1 MARVSIF
8 NKTKEL
14 EAQIDQ
20 FCDKVDEGAMS
31 FKIGIRSFLDGD
43 FNAFEDKLK
52 QVNELESQ
60 GDTLRRDVE
69 RRLYEQTLI
78 PDSRGDVLGLLE
90 NMDTILNKCEGAMWQ
105 FAIEK
110 PEIPDEFRSDYA
122 NLVDAS
128 VAAVDSLVSASRAF
142 FRGLES
148 VSDHM
153 HKVLF
158 FEKEGDKISTRLKMA
173 IFDGGLDLAHKA
185 QLRNFVEHIDD
196 IADTAEDVADRLAIY
211 SIKRSI

>member
-1 MARVSIF
+1 MKRVAIF
-8 NKTKEL
+8 NKTREL

-31 FKIGIRSFLDGD
+31 FKLGIRSFLDGD
-43 FNAFEDKLK
+43 MGAFEDKLK
-52 QVNELESQ
+52 QVNVLESQ

-78 PDSRGDVLGLLE
+78 PESRGDVLGLLE

-110 PEIPDEFRSDYA
+110 PEIPSEFHNDYA
-122 NLVDAS
+122 NLVESS
-128 VAAVDSLVSASRAF
+128 VQAVDALVSASRAF
-142 FRGLES
+142 FRGLET
-148 VSDHM
+148 VADHM

-158 FEKEGDKISTRLKMA
+158 FEKEADRVGTRLKMA
-173 IFDGGLDLAHKA
+173 IFAGGLDLAHKA

>member
-31 FKIGIRSFLDGD
+31 FKLGIRSFLDGD
-43 FNAFEDKLK
+43 FGAFEDKLK

-90 NMDTILNKCEGAMWQ
+90 NMDTILNNCEGAMWQ

-110 PEIPDEFRSDYA
+110 PEIPDEFRADYA
-122 NLVDAS
+122 HLVDAS

-142 FRGLES
+142 FRGLEA

-173 IFDGGLDLAHKA
+173 IFAGELPWMVD
-185 QLRNFVEHIDD
+185 QF
-196 IADTAEDVADRLAIY
+196 
-211 SIKRSI
+211 

>member
-8 NKTKEL
+8 NKTKKL
-14 EAQIDQ
+14 ESQIDQ

-43 FNAFEDKLK
+43 FSAFEDKLK

-90 NMDTILNKCEGAMWQ
+90 NMDTILNNCEGAMWQ

-110 PEIPDEFRSDYA
+110 PEIPAEFHADYN
-122 NLVDAS
+122 NLVDSA
-128 VAAVDSLVSASRAF
+128 VAAVEQLVMAARAF
-142 FRGLES
+142 FRDAES

-158 FEKEGDKISTRLKMA
+158 YEKEGDKISTRLKMA
-173 IFDGGLDLAHKA
+173 IFAGDLELARKA
-185 QLRNFVEHIDD
+185 QLRNFVEHIDN
-196 IADTAEDVADRLAIY
+196 IADAAEDVADRLAIY
-211 SIKRSI
+211 AIKRST

>member
-31 FKIGIRSFLDGD
+31 FKLGIRSFLDGD
-43 FNAFEDKLK
+43 FGAFEDKLK

-60 GDTLRRDVE
+60 GDTLRRGVE

-78 PDSRGDVLGLLE
+78 PESRGDVLGLLE
-90 NMDTILNKCEGAMWQ
+90 NMDTILNNCEGAMWQ

-122 NLVDAS
+122 HLVDAS

-142 FRGLES
+142 FRGLEA

-173 IFDGGLDLAHKA
+173 IFAGGLDLAHKA